1 MTTTDKT
8 YEKRI
13 RRMAQRQRM
22 RIKKARR
29 RDPHAWDY
37 GTYMLIDDD
46 LNCVVLA
53 HANGYG
59 CSLEQIEEHLTGGT
73 R

>member
-1 MTTTDKT
+1 MTDKT

-13 RRMAQRQRM
+13 RRMAERQRM
-22 RIKKARR
+22 RLEKSRR

-37 GTYMLIDDD
+37 NTFMLVDND

-53 HANGYG
+53 HPNGYG
-59 CSLEQIEEHLTGGT
+59 YSLEEIEQRLTGGA